1 MEKKMHLKSYRLD
14 NSATIHIASLRK
26 NHSNTFRVSATL
38 TEEIQP
44 LYLQSALERVCIRFP
59 TIAAG
64 IKQGFFQYK
73 LYPVFEAPVV
83 KHESECL
90 ATMTKKEIEEFAF
103 RVLYSEKRI
112 SCEFFHSLTDGHGGA
127 VFLNALIEEYIS
139 CKYGMAGFDPDIN
152 TVKVDESEVRDDFIT
167 YAGKKK
173 AKLKY
178 RRVYLL
184 HGRATADFKTRS
196 TARKYSIRK
205 LLDMAHSHGASL
217 TAILATV
224 MAMSVSKIQNKYNFR
239 RKRNK
244 PIQIMVP
251 VDLRRR
257 FSSNTVRN
265 FSLYALPCVEA
276 SDQDK
281 SFEELLPIIKA
292 QMKEQISAE
301 NMSAQMKTTVDLEN
315 NPFVRAVPMAIKK
328 HILKFAEDRFGEE
341 SSCISLSN
349 LGEMVLPD
357 EIAQYVEEYQFM
369 LTPRKKSP
377 YNCGIVTYDDF
388 CYITFSR
395 FCAEPELENI
405 FFSKLDELLAS
416 TPEIET

>member
-1 MEKKMHLKSYRLD
+1 MYFRSYSLD

-38 TEEIQP
+38 TEEVEP
-44 LYLQSALERVCIRFP
+44 LYLQSALERVCIKFP

-73 LYPVFEAPVV
+73 LYPVLEAPVV

-90 ATMTKKEIEEFAF
+90 ATMTKKEIEEHAF
-103 RVLYSEKRI
+103 RVLYNGNRI
-112 SCEFFHSLTDGHGGA
+112 SGEFFHSLTDGHGGS
-127 VFLNALIEEYIS
+127 VFLNDLIIEYRS
-139 CKYGMAGFDPDIN
+139 CKYGMGGFDPDIN

-167 YAGKKK
+167 YAGKRK
-173 AKLKY
+173 AKLDY
-178 RRVYLL
+178 RKVYLL
-184 HGRATADFKTRS
+184 HGRPTADSKTKT
-196 TARKYSIRK
+196 TARKYNIRE
-205 LLDMAHSHGASL
+205 LLDMAHHYKGSL

-224 MAMSVSKIQNKYNFR
+224 MVMSVSRIQNRHNYP
-239 RKRNK
+239 RKRRK

-257 FSSNTVRN
+257 FLSKTVRN
-265 FSLYALPCVEA
+265 FSLYALPCVEVC
-276 SDQDK
+276 DLDK
-281 SFEELLPIIKA
+281 SFEELLPIIQS
-292 QMKEQISAE
+292 QMQEQITPE
-301 NMSAQMKTTVDLEN
+301 YMSAKMKTTVSIEN
-315 NPFVRAVPMAIKK
+315 NPFIRAVPMIIKK
-328 HILKFAEDRFGEE
+328 QVLKFAEDRFGEE

-349 LGEMVLPD
+349 LGEITLPKA
-357 EIAQYVEEYQFM
+357 IAPYVEEYQFM

-395 FCAEPELENI
+395 FCVEPELEDI
-405 FFSKLDELLAS
+405 FFSNLDLLLSERADQKG
-416 TPEIET
+416 IE